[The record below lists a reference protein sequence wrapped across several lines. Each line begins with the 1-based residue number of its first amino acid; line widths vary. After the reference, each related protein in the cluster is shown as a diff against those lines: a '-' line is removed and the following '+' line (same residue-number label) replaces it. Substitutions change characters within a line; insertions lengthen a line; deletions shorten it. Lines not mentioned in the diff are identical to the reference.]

1 MAAALEVPSVILW
14 GATNM
19 NIRRPVGKRVTIIES
34 DTGIQGIT
42 SRQVIREVNRLL
54 EIGKSFQ

>member
-19 NIRRPVGKRVTIIES
+19 NIRRPVGKRVTIIET
-34 DTGIQGIT
+34 DPGLQGIT
-42 SRQVIREVNRLL
+42 PKQVIRGS
-54 EIGKSFQ
+54 IGY